1 MKAKWVSLLGSIFL
15 MVIVPSYAYAR
26 GQGEYF
32 GSLAL
37 IVVITVVL
45 FLLLREIFCWYW
57 KINER
62 VSLLKEIRDTLQ
74 SAQRAGG
81 YLTSNQVTLKDFE
94 PSAKELSEAELQN
107 LKKAAG
113 DDAITVPYTTESE
126 WICVCGTHNRL
137 DRSKKIQNCSN
148 CGRSRNF
155 VLSQYGKK
163 ANRTPTL

>member
-1 MKAKWVSLLGSIFL
+1 MKAKWIYLLSSIFI
-15 MVIVPSYAYAR
+15 MVVVPSHAYAR
-26 GQGEYF
+26 GEGEYF
-32 GSLAL
+32 AYLA
-37 IVVITVVL
+37 ITVVVIVVL
-45 FLLLREIFCWYW
+45 FLLFREIFCWYW

-62 VSLLKEIRDTLQ
+62 VSLLKEIRDALQ
-74 SAQRAGG
+74 SAQGAEG
-81 YLTSNQVTLKDFE
+81 YVTSNQVPLKDFE
-94 PSAKELSEAELQN
+94 ASTQQLSEAELHD

-113 DDAITVPYTTESE
+113 DDATTIPYTTESE

-163 ANRTPTL
+163 

>member
-1 MKAKWVSLLGSIFL
+1 MKAKWRSLLGSIFL
-15 MVIVPSYAYAR
+15 MVILPSHAYAR
-26 GQGEYF
+26 GEGEYF
-32 GSLAL
+32 AYLA
-37 IVVITVVL
+37 ITVVIIVVL
-45 FLLLREIFCWYW
+45 FLLFREIFCWYW

-74 SAQRAGG
+74 TSQGLGG
-81 YLTSNQVTLKDFE
+81 YVTSSRATLKDFE
-94 PSAKELSEAELQN
+94 ASTKELSEEQLHD

-113 DDAITVPYTTESE
+113 EDATTIPYTSESE

-155 VLSQYGKK
+155 VLTQYGKK
-163 ANRTPTL
+163 